1 MLKDKNTKGNGQN
14 VVKKLNR
21 RSNNESYKTGKY
33 IEGRL
38 TVTASGFGFVTSTDA
53 EKDIFIPPK
62 YLGSAID
69 GDLVRINLLKER
81 ALRFQSKG
89 PAGAIDKIIERKRN
103 TVVGELIAGH
113 KVRPLSKK
121 LPNDIKVSGS
131 LLDAKHGD
139 WVEVTLLP
147 CDRKHG
153 EETRGT
159 LTQVLGKA
167 GTVESDLNAIIQEY
181 SLPGPYSD
189 EEEREALQIPQM
201 EVPREDL
208 THLFC
213 ATIDPADAKDYDD
226 SISVSPGKNEG
237 EIELG
242 VHIADIAAWVKTDS
256 KWDINAAERAFT
268 AYLPCKTMPMLP
280 KGLTRAVSLS
290 PKQLSRCNTVMI
302 TVDAVT
308 GKILNSRRCHS
319 LVKIAARLN
328 FDEVQEFIDG
338 TTPEHWDAELMD
350 NMRRLLDLTRKMRK
364 FRKHSEKF
372 LDLATT
378 EIRVLCNDATKEIL
392 GLKEEIQTES
402 DQLVEECM
410 LAANVEVAKELITK
424 GIPGIFRV
432 HPEPDPAKIAEFT
445 VFMEEA
451 FGITPGDLSSRAACN
466 HFLSNLADD
475 HRKPVIIDAFLRSLM
490 RAYYYEK
497 PALHFGLGKGRYCH
511 FTSPIRRYPDL
522 VVHQQ
527 LWALDFAGQAGLP
540 GKKRSKEE
548 ITSIAAECS
557 AKEVVNDE
565 AYYAAND
572 RLKLYYLKQQMFK
585 AELGCQEGII
595 RKLSSA
601 GLLVDIPDLGL
612 IGFVPVEYL
621 GGHFRKRSGKLV
633 PIRGHAGYKCG
644 DFIYLQLERLDF
656 IRGSAV
662 FRPVR

>member
-1 MLKDKNTKGNGQN
+1 MY
-14 VVKKLNR
+14 KKR
-21 RSNNESYKTGKY
+21 RKRERVRNAGKEKY
-33 IEGRL
+33 LEGRL
-38 TVTASGFGFVTSTDA
+38 SVTASGFGFVTSDDSD
-53 EKDIFIPPK
+53 KDIFIPPK

-69 GDLVRINLLKER
+69 GDLVRISLLKEKSR
-81 ALRFQSKG
+81 RFQSKG
-89 PAGAIDKIIERKRN
+89 PAGAVDKIIERKRN
-103 TVVGELIAGH
+103 TIVGELIAGH
-113 KVRPLSKK
+113 RVRPLSKR
-121 LPNDIKVSGS
+121 LPNDIRVNGS
-131 LLDAKHGD
+131 LMNAKHGD
-139 WVEVTLLP
+139 WVEVALLP
-147 CDRKHG
+147 YNRKGG
-153 EETRGT
+153 EQIQGT
-159 LTQVLGKA
+159 LNQVLGKA

-181 SLPGPYSD
+181 SLPGLYSD

-201 EVPREDL
+201 DIPREDL
-208 THLFC
+208 TQLFC
-213 ATIDPADAKDYDD
+213 VTIDPVDAKDYDD
-226 SISVSPGKNEG
+226 AISISPGKNEN
-237 EIELG
+237 ETELG
-242 VHIADIAAWVKTDS
+242 VHIADIASWIETDS

-268 AYLPCKTMPMLP
+268 AYLPGKTMPMLP
-280 KGLTRAVSLS
+280 KGLTRAISLS
-290 PKQLSRCNTVMI
+290 PQKTSLCNTVMI
-302 TVDAVT
+302 TVDTAA

-319 LVKIAARLN
+319 LIKIAARLN

-338 TTPEHWDAELMD
+338 TTPENWDTELMD
-350 NMRRLLDLTRKMRK
+350 NMRRLLDLTRKMRN
-364 FRKHSEKF
+364 FRRDDEKF

-378 EIRVLCNDATKEIL
+378 GIRVLCDDATKEIL

-410 LAANVEVAKELITK
+410 LAANVEVAKELISK
-424 GIPGIFRV
+424 RIPGIFRV

-445 VFMEEA
+445 VFMEEV
-451 FGITPGDLSSRAACN
+451 FGLAPGDLSNRAACN

-475 HRKPVIIDAFLRSLM
+475 HKKPVIIDAFLRSLM
-490 RAYYYEK
+490 RAYYCEK
-497 PALHFGLGKGRYCH
+497 PALHFGLGKGLYCH
-511 FTSPIRRYPDL
+511 FTSPIRRYPDM

-527 LWALDFAGQAGLP
+527 LWASDFAGEPGLH

-548 ITSIAAECS
+548 IFSIAAECS
-557 AKEVVNDE
+557 EKEVVNDE

-595 RKLSSA
+595 RKLSNA

-621 GGHFRKRSGKLV
+621 GGHFRKRSGKLF